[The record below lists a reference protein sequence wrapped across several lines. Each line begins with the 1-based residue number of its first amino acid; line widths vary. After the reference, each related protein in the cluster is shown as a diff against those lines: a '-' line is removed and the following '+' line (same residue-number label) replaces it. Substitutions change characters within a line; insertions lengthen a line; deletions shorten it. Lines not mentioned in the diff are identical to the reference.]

1 MSEYHIKEIKGALSN
16 TISSFQKLSQTV
28 ATEKIRTHIVLKKV
42 GELSTEFASVNK
54 RLDIIEKMI
63 ESSKKSNKKKESM
76 PKEISI
82 DN

>member
-16 TISSFQKLSQTV
+16 TISSFKKLSQTV
-28 ATEKIRTHIVLKKV
+28 ATEKIKNHLVLKKV
-42 GELSTEFASVNK
+42 TGLSNDFESINT
-54 RLDIIEKMI
+54 RLDKIEKMI
-63 ESSKKSNKKKESM
+63 ENSKKSNKKKETT